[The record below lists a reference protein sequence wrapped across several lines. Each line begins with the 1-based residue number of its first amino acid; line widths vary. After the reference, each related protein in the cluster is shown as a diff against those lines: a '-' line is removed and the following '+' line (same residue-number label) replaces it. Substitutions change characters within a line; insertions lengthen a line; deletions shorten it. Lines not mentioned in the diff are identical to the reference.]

1 MKILALLS
9 LAQKNISTG
18 IKSLTSLLGRL
29 LQMGKKGVYSKSAKP
44 RSKYQRKYNSTPEQN
59 KRRSNRNKARRA
71 KKCPEGKDVHHKDG
85 NPNNNKKSNLTC
97 QSPNKNRANNKRK
110 TSATKSKVKSKAKK

>member
-1 MKILALLS
+1 
-9 LAQKNISTG
+9 
-18 IKSLTSLLGRL
+18 
-29 LQMGKKGVYSKSAKP
+29 MGKKGVYSKSAKP

-71 KKCPEGKDVHHKDG
+71 KKCPAGKDVHHKDG
-85 NPNNNKKSNLTC
+85 NPMNNKKSNLTC
-97 QSPNKNRANNKRK
+97 QSPSKNRANNKRK

>member
-1 MKILALLS
+1 
-9 LAQKNISTG
+9 
-18 IKSLTSLLGRL
+18 
-29 LQMGKKGVYSKSAKP
+29 MGKKGVYSKSAKP

-71 KKCPEGKDVHHKDG
+71 KKCPAGKDVHHKDG

-97 QSPNKNRANNKRK
+97 QSPSKNRANNKRRK
-110 TSATKSKVKSKAKK
+110 KKA

>member
-1 MKILALLS
+1 
-9 LAQKNISTG
+9 
-18 IKSLTSLLGRL
+18 
-29 LQMGKKGVYSKSAKP
+29 MGKKGVYSKSAKP

-71 KKCPEGKDVHHKDG
+71 KKCPAGKDVHHKDG

-97 QSPNKNRANNKRK
+97 QSPSKNRANNKRK
-110 TSATKSKVKSKAKK
+110 TNATKSKVKSKAKK